1 MKTKKVQ
8 RHRRKTLRLRK
19 TKKIMKG
26 GEGEY
31 LLLCADFPKCKE
43 PDDIGDENPDYINTI
58 IKSNKKVAIAVSDN
72 NNIIIGKLTDKKDK
86 PNKYI
91 VKNKENKTVG
101 YFILNEKNNKY
112 ISVEEDERRRKKM
125 NKFLN
130 MKKEANLASA
140 RLASAR
146 SASARSAS
154 ARSASTRSVHSLL
167 PSAKTGLS
175 AQRVVSAQQ
184 KLDEMFS
191 RLNPT

>member
-8 RHRRKTLRLRK
+8 SKKFRHRKTLRLRSK

-58 IKSNKKVAIAVSDN
+58 IKSNKKVAISVSDN

-101 YFILNEKNNKY
+101 YFILREKNNKY
-112 ISVEEDERRRKKM
+112 ISVEEDERGRKKM
-125 NKFLN
+125 YKFLN
-130 MKKEANLASA
+130 MKQKANLAS
-140 RLASAR
+140 ASAR

-154 ARSASTRSVHSLL
+154 ARSIHSLL

-175 AQRVVSAQQ
+175 AQRVVSAQ
-184 KLDEMFS
+184 KELDEMFS

>member
-8 RHRRKTLRLRK
+8 SKKFRHRKTLRLRSK

-101 YFILNEKNNKY
+101 YFILREKNNKY
-112 ISVEEDERRRKKM
+112 ISVEEDERGRKKM
-125 NKFLN
+125 YKFLN
-130 MKKEANLASA
+130 MKQKANLAS
-140 RLASAR
+140 ASAR

-154 ARSASTRSVHSLL
+154 ARSIHSLL

-175 AQRVVSAQQ
+175 AQRVVSAQ
-184 KLDEMFS
+184 KELDEMFS

>member
-8 RHRRKTLRLRK
+8 SKKFRHRKTLRQRRK

-101 YFILNEKNNKY
+101 YFILREKNNKY
-112 ISVEEDERRRKKM
+112 ISVEDDKRR
-125 NKFLN
+125 
-130 MKKEANLASA
+130 MKKIDNIKKKAN
-140 RLASAR
+140 LASAR
-146 SASARSAS
+146 SASASARSASAS
-154 ARSASTRSVHSLL
+154 ARSASAVRSLL

-175 AQRVVSAQQ
+175 AQRVVSAQ
-184 KLDEMFS
+184 KELDEMFS

>member
-1 MKTKKVQ
+1 
-8 RHRRKTLRLRK
+8 
-19 TKKIMKG
+19 MKG

-101 YFILNEKNNKY
+101 YFILREKNNKY
-112 ISVEEDERRRKKM
+112 ISVEEDERGRKKM
-125 NKFLN
+125 YKFLN
-130 MKKEANLASA
+130 MKQKANLAS
-140 RLASAR
+140 ASAR

-154 ARSASTRSVHSLL
+154 ARSIHSLL

-175 AQRVVSAQQ
+175 AQRVVSAQ
-184 KLDEMFS
+184 KELDEMFS